1 MSYSRNVSPMEEFF
15 RWRNIYETYSG
26 YMMYGEFSTEF
37 TVPALYKIL
46 ENMIYKHPEMYCQFF
61 DKTEEEAKS
70 NPKELKYSWD
80 YILLRILTASSFKKG
95 PEAKISVLTSFNM
108 EDVVEF
114 IEVPDIDT
122 EQGLIKYITEN
133 VINDNF
139 HYNNQKPLWKLTVI
153 NRKNII
159 FYSDHTFFDGNSGI
173 NLFRELKDEFN
184 ELYKTGE
191 IAKLLSKD
199 KETEEKIMK
208 SEIFSSVD
216 AKQEILLPLDNFK
229 ICPYTPSNKDFWGI
243 ILSAFL
249 PEFMKKLIK
258 LFFAKVIFKFLKPNK
273 FISNRACSNVFW
285 KEDENKPRVWIDD
298 IKFLNYSPEKVN
310 KLVEICRRNGV
321 KLTSLISTAC
331 AMGIAP
337 YADNKDIRIG
347 IPINGRKLVN
357 PELLKNNLIKD
368 PLKLFGV
375 IIGEITPVFPS
386 KVLNDSVD
394 AVDEANGQEVE
405 LKNRTRVD
413 WDIVRWFQ
421 NELNTNGD
429 DSFGGIGMLDY
440 INIQEFVQETLGK
453 PKHVTLEL
461 SNVGVVKNN
470 KDDPVK
476 LNQIYFQQ
484 PNGVNG
490 GYHGCNVISTD
501 IGGMNI
507 SLCTIP
513 GYKKE
518 FETFYKIFDATLER
532 VIALG

>member
-1 MSYSRNVSPMEEFF
+1 
-15 RWRNIYETYSG
+15 
-26 YMMYGEFSTEF
+26 MMYGEFSKEF

-61 DKTEEEAKS
+61 DKTEEEVKS
-70 NPKELKYSWD
+70 NPKKLKYSWD
-80 YILLRILTASSFKKG
+80 YILLRILTTSNFKNG
-95 PEAKISVLTSFNM
+95 PEAKISVLNSFKM

-114 IEVPDIDT
+114 IDVPDIDT

-139 HYNNQKPLWKLTVI
+139 HYNNQKPLWKVTVI

-173 NLFRELKDEFN
+173 NFFRELKDEFN
-184 ELYKTGE
+184 KLYKNSE
-191 IAKLLSKD
+191 IEKFLSTE
-199 KETEEKIMK
+199 KETEEKIMR

-216 AKQEILLPLDNFK
+216 SKHEIVLPLDTFK

-243 ILSAFL
+243 ILSAFI
-249 PEFMKKLIK
+249 PSFMKKL
-258 LFFAKVIFKFLKPNK
+258 LSFFYNKVFARIFKSDKYITK
-273 FISNRACSNVFW
+273 SACSDVLW
-285 KEDENKPRVWIDD
+285 KEDENKPRVWIDQ
-298 IKFLNYSPEKVN
+298 IKFLNYSPDEVN
-310 KLVEICRRNGV
+310 KLVEICRRNEV

-331 AMGIAP
+331 AMGVAP
-337 YADNKDIRIG
+337 YANSKDIRIG

-357 PELLKNNLIKD
+357 PESLKNNPIKD

-386 KVLNDSVD
+386 KVLNESVD
-394 AVDEANGQEVE
+394 AIDEENGQEVE

-421 NELNTNGD
+421 NELNINGD

-440 INIQEFVQETLGK
+440 INVQEFVQETLGK

-470 KDDPVK
+470 KDDYVK
-476 LNQIYFQQ
+476 LNQIYFHQ
-484 PNGVNG
+484 PNGVGG

-501 IGGMNI
+501 IGGMTI

-513 GYKKE
+513 GFKRE
-518 FETFYKIFDATLER
+518 FETLYKIFDATLKR